1 MGYVCVKIP
10 RATSDY
16 SAPCGVIAKK
26 FNGTRMVCS
35 LATMC
40 KTADEV
46 CESEKTFSQLNYEIG
61 KAALGG
67 TRTHTS
73 RLTVDVLQLGSQ
85 SCIGGDE
92 GLFRAWLPIEP
103 APVFSKEGATGIE
116 LACTPNR
123 QSPCFVKAWTKWLL
137 SRSRSVRF
145 RLAPIVDWPHC
156 LRETPAPFTSRSPD
170 IATLGSSCNPNRQ
183 LSFVL

>member
-1 MGYVCVKIP
+1 MGYVCAKIP

-26 FNGTRMVCS
+26 FNGTRMVRS

-92 GLFRAWLPIEP
+92 GLFRAWLPSEP
-103 APVFSKEGATGIE
+103 APVFFQRGRDGDRTRMYSKPAVAVFCKSLDEVVVERLRTSCIGTCRWLTGPFIYVR
-116 LACTPNR
+116 LR
-123 QSPCFVKAWTKWLL
+123 R
-137 SRSRSVRF
+137 RSLVGR
-145 RLAPIVDWPHC
+145 P
-156 LRETPAPFTSRSPD
+156 TSLP
-170 IATLGSSCNPNRQ
+170 
-183 LSFVL
+183 